1 MESVQRRMSRNGD
14 KKEETN
20 KKVIMIKDTRVEIV
34 KKETK
39 MRYMLILQERL
50 ETIKKMK
57 EDAEQLEGDLREWW
71 CNEIFMAEGR
81 IDLDIK
87 RVSDM
92 IVVGEDGEVFA
103 SE

>member
-20 KKVIMIKDTRVEIV
+20 QKVIMIKDTRVEIV
-34 KKETK
+34 KKGTK
-39 MRYMLILQERL
+39 IRYMLILQERL
-50 ETIKKMK
+50 KKIKKMK
-57 EDAEQLEGDLREWW
+57 EDAEQLEGELREWW
-71 CNEIFMAEGR
+71 RNEILMAEGR
-81 IDLDIK
+81 IDLDIR

-92 IVVGEDGEVFA
+92 IVVGEDGEMFA